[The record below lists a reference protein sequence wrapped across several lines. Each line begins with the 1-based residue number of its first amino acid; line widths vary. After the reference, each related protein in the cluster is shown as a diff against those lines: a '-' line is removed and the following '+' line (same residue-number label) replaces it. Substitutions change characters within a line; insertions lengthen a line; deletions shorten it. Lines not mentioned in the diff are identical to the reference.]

1 MKSLFKYSLD
11 SHEQR
16 TVEDLKLKQIALNNL
31 NIIKHQIPF
40 KCLIHIIYFFCVSR
54 IEQFL
59 IKDIFLHCLLDCCS
73 VSF

>member
-16 TVEDLKLKQIALNNL
+16 TVEDLKLQQIALNNL

-40 KCLIHIIYFFCVSR
+40 KSLVHIIYFF
-54 IEQFL
+54 
-59 IKDIFLHCLLDCCS
+59 
-73 VSF
+73 